1 MMLHDCTPSSNS
13 EQGRFA
19 CFAALAFP
27 FQVRPT
33 SNNTRGNQR
42 PTFAGAHPCIQV
54 GLMQRHV
61 GRVLRRASST
71 VTASSSSSS
80 STSSPEL
87 VRCTYDVQKKVYHSP
102 YGDPHRIPSK
112 GPLRLFRQAL
122 WRKMFAQPRKF
133 ETDVA
138 SVLTPV
144 PVVRSKMFV
153 TERPHCTWIG
163 HSTVVFQTDG
173 LNFITDPI
181 FSQAC
186 SPVPAFGPFRVIKP
200 AVEVED
206 LDAIDVV
213 LLSHTHYDHLDLP
226 SARRIGNRALWVVPL
241 GVKALLRAEGITNCV
256 ELDWWQTHTIPC
268 PGGGPHAGKSVDIV
282 FTPAKHW
289 TARGL
294 FDRNTMLWGS
304 FAVLAPT
311 SKFFFAGDTAYCDV
325 FKTIGKHFGPFD
337 LATIPIG
344 AYKPRWFLKEVHC
357 NPAEALQIHKDLQAK
372 QSCALHWGTFPLADE
387 HIVEPALELARA
399 RTEVNVPTQ
408 EFYTMAHGETLF
420 VGEAPAHDFA
430 SKHPDLLQQ
439 YLRYHERN
447 SQEEKGAGGGEEV
460 PLAT

>member
-1 MMLHDCTPSSNS
+1 MHRNVAMS
-13 EQGRFA
+13 
-19 CFAALAFP
+19 
-27 FQVRPT
+27 
-33 SNNTRGNQR
+33 
-42 PTFAGAHPCIQV
+42 
-54 GLMQRHV
+54 
-61 GRVLRRASST
+61 RVLRRAAVSLPAT
-71 VTASSSSSS
+71 KAATRTSS
-80 STSSPEL
+80 STAAAAAVSGADF
-87 VRCTYDVQKKVYHSP
+87 VRCTHDGKVFHSP

-112 GPLRLFRQAL
+112 GPLTVLRQAV
-122 WRKMFAQPRKF
+122 WRKLFAQQRKF
-133 ETDVA
+133 EADVS
-138 SVLTPV
+138 SVLAPV

-173 LNFITDPI
+173 LTFVTDPI

-186 SPVPAFGPFRVIKP
+186 SPVPMFGPFRVVKP
-200 AVEVED
+200 AAEVEE

-256 ELDWWQTHTIPC
+256 ELDWWQTHTISC
-268 PGGGPHAGKSVDIV
+268 RGAQHAGKTVDIM

-304 FAVLAPT
+304 FAVLAPS

-325 FKTIGKHFGPFD
+325 FKTIGDHFGPFD

-357 NPAEALQIHKDLQAK
+357 DPAEALQIHKDLRAK
-372 QSCALHWGTFPLADE
+372 QSCAVHWGTFPLADE
-387 HIVEPALELARA
+387 HVVEPALELARA
-399 RTEVNVPTQ
+399 RAEINVPTQ

-430 SKHPDLLQQ
+430 TKRPELLQQ
-439 YLRYHERN
+439 YLRYHAHDMH
-447 SQEEKGAGGGEEV
+447 EEKKIGGGEEV
-460 PLAT
+460 VPT